1 MAGHSAFETT
11 ETAVYAESSYL
22 NYSMYVIMDRALP
35 HIADGLKPVQRR
47 ILYAMSE
54 LKLTHQ
60 AKYKKSART
69 VGDTLGK
76 YHPHGDSACYEAMV
90 ILAQPFSTHYPL
102 IDGQGNWGSIDDPK
116 SFAAMRYTESKMTSY
131 ANTLLA
137 EIKLDTVE
145 WKYNFD
151 GTMQEPCLLPA
162 QLPNILL
169 NGTTG
174 IAVGMA
180 TDIPPH
186 NMTEVVNACIATL
199 TKKRI
204 SDDDILNYITI
215 PDFPTGGEVISSLEK
230 VHEAYRTGRGAIKV
244 RSTLEH
250 TKDTVV
256 ITSLPYRVTLQK
268 IIVAID
274 DQARLKKLPIT
285 DITDESDEKN
295 PVRLVLT
302 VKGREKQ
309 DLVMAILF
317 ATTDLEKT
325 MKINLNMIGQDGRPE
340 VKPLATVIREW
351 CACRQNFFERKKRFR
366 LRAVEARLHIVDGL
380 LIAYNHLDEI
390 IRIVR
395 ESDEP
400 KVQMMARFSLSDIQA
415 QAILELRLRQLAKL
429 EQRSLED
436 EHETLS
442 KECGEL
448 KALLADDAKIKRAMI
463 SEIKAAASMHAVPR
477 QTVHYVRT
485 EASSAAIASTMI
497 IQEDTTV
504 VLSKNNWLR
513 ALKGHDVDLSK
524 LSYKEGDDYA
534 YHIETRTDLPVV
546 FMGTQG
552 RFFTV
557 FPHQLPNG
565 KTMGEPITTKCTFE
579 NGETVFA
586 PLAFDKEAKV
596 LLTTRKGNGFLVP
609 MESLDTRAK
618 KGKAVLN
625 LTEHD
630 NALHPILMGDEDE
643 LAMITKSGRLI
654 VIPVDELNISN
665 KSQGTRLVDIKTDEF
680 ASQEDALLQ
689 VKPISSTDDLVVF
702 CGKRKFILSPDK
714 RNYYRAKRA
723 RRGVFFEHGKKDLSF
738 L

>member
-1 MAGHSAFETT
+1 MAVQAALETT

-131 ANTLLA
+131 AQTLLS
-137 EIKLDTVE
+137 EIKQDTVD
-145 WKYNFD
+145 WKANFD
-151 GTMQEPCLLPA
+151 GTMQEPCLLPS

-186 NMTEVVNACIATL
+186 NMTEIVGACISTL
-199 TKKRI
+199 QKKRI
-204 SDDDILNYITI
+204 TDEEILEHVTV
-215 PDFPTGGEVISSLEK
+215 PDFPTGGEVISSMDK

-244 RSTLEH
+244 RSTLEY
-250 TKDTVV
+250 TKDSVI

-274 DQARLKKLPIT
+274 EQVKLKKLPIT
-285 DITDESDEKN
+285 DITDESDEN
-295 PVRLVLT
+295 TPVHLILEI
-302 VKGREKQ
+302 KGREKQ
-309 DLVMAILF
+309 DLVMSHLF
-317 ATTDLEKT
+317 ATTDMEKT

-351 CACRQNFFERKKRFR
+351 CSCRQTVFERKKNFR
-366 LRAVEARLHIVDGL
+366 LRAVEGRLHILDGL
-380 LIAYNHLDEI
+380 LVAYNNLDEI

-400 KVQMMARFSLSDIQA
+400 KQELMTQFSLSEIQA

-429 EQRSLED
+429 EQATLEQ
-436 EHETLS
+436 EHAELS
-442 KECGEL
+442 KERDEL

-463 SEIKAAASMHAVPR
+463 SEIKAAAAAHTTPR
-477 QTVHYVRT
+477 KTLHCVRA
-485 EASSAAIASTMI
+485 EASPAAIASKMI
-497 IQEDTTV
+497 IKEDTTV
-504 VLSKNNWLR
+504 VFSKNNWIR
-513 ALKGHDVDLSK
+513 ALKGHDLDLSK
-524 LSYKEGDDYA
+524 LNYKDGDKYGA
-534 YHIETRTDLPVV
+534 HVETRTDLPVV
-546 FMGTQG
+546 VMGTQG

-557 FPHQLPNG
+557 LPHELPSG
-565 KTMGEPITTKCTFE
+565 KTMGGPITTRNTFE
-579 NGETVFA
+579 NGESVHA
-586 PLAFDKEAKV
+586 PLAFDKEAHV
-596 LLTTRKGNGFLVP
+596 LITTRKGNGFLVP

-618 KGKAVLN
+618 KGKVVLN
-625 LTEHD
+625 LTEGD
-630 NALHPILMGDEDE
+630 SALPPFVVKGEDE
-643 LAMITKSGRLI
+643 LAILTKAGRLV
-654 VIPVDELNISN
+654 VIPMSEINISN
-665 KSQGTRLVDIKTDEF
+665 KSQGTRLVDVKLNEF
-680 ASQEDALLQ
+680 NAGDDAIEQ
-689 VKPISSTDDLVVF
+689 IKPISSADDLTVY
-702 CGKRKFILSPDK
+702 CGKRKFILTPEK
-714 RNYYRAKRA
+714 RDYYRAKRA
-723 RRGVFFEHGKKDLSF
+723 RRGVFFEQGRQNLV
-738 L
+738 LE